1 MIFRPPARTT
11 VMVLLAA
18 SWPGGPAGLRGE
30 ETGAPPPA
38 AAVSPVPVTPVSP
51 EATLATGYAA
61 EARGLLALG
70 ASLTERNDY
79 AAAEIAYRRILS
91 SADFTTADQMDAQ
104 LGLARTY
111 RRQGGL
117 TKAAAIYEKYLK
129 QFPDDGR
136 VPDVLLDL
144 GRTLRAMGA
153 HRPAIARFY
162 SVINS
167 TLKLPAE
174 GHDHYQLL
182 TKTAQFEIAE
192 THFESG
198 NFAEAGKFFSRLRLL
213 DLAPEDRA
221 RAHFKSAY
229 ALQLAGDSE
238 GAVTSLRAYLDQWP
252 QDVNVPEARYLLA
265 TTLRRLQRP
274 EEALAAT
281 LELLRDAQGGQ
292 DAGRWIYWQRRTG
305 NQLANEFFQ
314 AGDTRNALAIYEGLA
329 ALASELSWR
338 LPITYQIGL
347 CHERLRATDQARAAY
362 QGIIDAVAQSASAKP
377 AGAAD
382 DEVRDL
388 ARMAS
393 WRLAHMVWN
402 DRTEGRL
409 TSFFSTTTGRRAP
422 PPTTTAASP

>member
-1 MIFRPPARTT
+1 MILRPPARTT

-18 SWPGGPAGLRGE
+18 SWISGPAFMRGD

-38 AAVSPVPVTPVSP
+38 AAVSPVPATPASP

-61 EARGLLALG
+61 EAKGLLALG

-91 SADFTTADQMDAQ
+91 TADFTIADQMDAQ

-111 RRQGGL
+111 RRQGSL

-174 GHDHYQLL
+174 GYDHYQLL

-221 RAHFKSAY
+221 RAHFKSAC

-252 QDVNVPEARYLLA
+252 QDGNVPEARYLLA
-265 TTLRRLQRP
+265 TTLRRLGRP

-281 LELLRDAQGGQ
+281 LDLLRDAQGGT

-314 AGDTRNALAIYEGLA
+314 AGDTRNALAIYEGLSV
-329 ALASELSWR
+329 LAPELSWR

-347 CHERLRATDQARAAY
+347 CHERLRATDRARVAY
-362 QGIIDAVAQSASAKP
+362 QSIVDAVAQSASAKP
-377 AGAAD
+377 AGTAD

-388 ARMAS
+388 ARMAA

-402 DRTEGRL
+402 DRTEGQL
-409 TSFFSTTTGRRAP
+409 TSFFSTTTGRHAP
-422 PPTTTAASP
+422 PPTTAHQ

>member
-1 MIFRPPARTT
+1 MILRPPARTT

-18 SWPGGPAGLRGE
+18 SWMGGPAFMQGE
-30 ETGAPPPA
+30 EAGAPAPA
-38 AAVSPVPVTPVSP
+38 AAVSPVPATPVSP

-61 EARGLLALG
+61 EAKGLLALG
-70 ASLTERNDY
+70 ATLTERNDY

-111 RRQGGL
+111 RRQGSL

-174 GHDHYQLL
+174 GYDHYQLL

-198 NFAEAGKFFSRLRLL
+198 NFTEAGKFFSRLRLL

-221 RAHFKSAY
+221 RAHFKSAC
-229 ALQLAGDSE
+229 ALQLAGDPE
-238 GAVTSLRAYLDQWP
+238 GAVTSLRAYLEQWP
-252 QDVNVPEARYLLA
+252 QDGNVPEARYLLA
-265 TTLRRLQRP
+265 TTLRRLGRS

-281 LELLRDAQGGQ
+281 LDLLRDAQGGN

-329 ALASELSWR
+329 ALAPELSWR
-338 LPITYQIGL
+338 LPIAYQIGL
-347 CHERLRATDQARAAY
+347 CHERLRATDQARVAY
-362 QGIIDAVAQSASAKP
+362 QGIIDAVAQFASAKP
-377 AGAAD
+377 AGTAD
-382 DEVRDL
+382 DEIRDL

-402 DRTEGRL
+402 DRTEGQL

-422 PPTTTAASP
+422 PPTTAHQ